1 MTSRNSSD
9 SSLPVALGAMTF
21 GTRQDEA
28 ASFALLDQFVDAGGT
43 WVDTANCY
51 AFWESADGRGGAAET
66 MLGRW
71 FDARPGVRDRVQ
83 ISTKVGCEP
92 AGPGTYP
99 EATEG
104 LGAATITAALEDSL
118 TRLRTDRVELFWAHR
133 DDRTSPLEESTEAFA
148 AQVTSGKVGR
158 LGLSNYALWRAERAR
173 GIAAQHGWT
182 APSALQLRYSY
193 LQPRPLVRDAVHDHR
208 FGWITDEVLDYATTE
223 PGWELWAYSPLLG
236 GAYDRADRTVPEAYD
251 HPGTTRRLAALA
263 QVAGDL
269 GVSRS
274 AVVLAWMLASTPRV
288 RPILGVSTP
297 AQLADALAGARLS
310 LTPEQVAAL
319 DQPW

>member
-1 MTSRNSSD
+1 MTSAD
-9 SSLPVALGAMTF
+9 APQLPVALGAMTF

-28 ASFALLDQFVDAGGT
+28 TSFALLDQFLDAGGS
-43 WVDTANCY
+43 WIDTANCY

-71 FDARPGVRDRVQ
+71 FAARPGARDRVQ

-92 AGPGTYP
+92 AGAGTYP

-104 LGAATITAALEDSL
+104 LGADTIERALEESL
-118 TRLRTDRVELFWAHR
+118 TRLGTDHVELYWAHR
-133 DDRTSPLEESTEAFA
+133 DDRSTPLEESTGAFA
-148 AQVTSGKVGR
+148 AQVAAGKVGR

-173 GIAAQHGWT
+173 GIAAQQGWA

-193 LQPRPLVRDAVHDHR
+193 LQPRPFVRNAVHDHR

-236 GAYDRADRTVPEAYD
+236 GAYDRDDRPVPEAYD
-251 HPGTTRRLAALA
+251 HPGTTRRLAALTEL
-263 QVAGDL
+263 AGDL
-269 GVSRS
+269 GTSRS
-274 AVVLAWMLASTPRV
+274 AVVIAWMLASTPQV
-288 RPILGVSTP
+288 RPVLGVSTP
-297 AQLADALAGARLS
+297 AQLAEAVAGARLH